1 MTNSEENDE
10 FEIGDKYVFFKN
22 ETLPELPNN
31 MKWFLID
38 FTSNSGLVFE
48 IIKKE
53 VLIKC
58 M

>member
-10 FEIGDKYVFFKN
+10 FEIGDKYVIFKN

-38 FTSNSGLVFE
+38 FTSNGGLVFE

-53 VLIKC
+53 KKNG
-58 M
+58 